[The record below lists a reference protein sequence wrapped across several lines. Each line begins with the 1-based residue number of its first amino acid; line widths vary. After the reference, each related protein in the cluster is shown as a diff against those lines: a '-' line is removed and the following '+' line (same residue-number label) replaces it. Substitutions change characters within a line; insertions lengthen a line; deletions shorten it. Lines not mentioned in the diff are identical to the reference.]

1 MDTDSSG
8 TLYVVG
14 TPIGNLDD
22 LSPRA
27 RRILDA
33 ADLIAA
39 EDTRRTRGL
48 LSSIQ
53 VKNRLVAYHEH
64 NEAQRAPALIA
75 RLRGGESIALVSDAG
90 DRIPRDGSC
99 SDTGPPP
106 EWRAYIDLPR
116 ALQP

>member
-1 MDTDSSG
+1 MSTDTTG

-33 ADLIAA
+33 VDLIAA

-48 LSSIQ
+48 LSSIE
-53 VKNRLVAYHEH
+53 VKSRLIAYHEH
-64 NEAQRAPALIA
+64 NEAHAAN
-75 RLRGGESIALVSDAG
+75 EVSEKPSHENCLST
-90 DRIPRDGSC
+90 RTSLLTNSRMSSRP
-99 SDTGPPP
+99 
-106 EWRAYIDLPR
+106 
-116 ALQP
+116 